1 MNFLKL
7 ASRSRRISTT
17 VFAFI
22 LLVSFSTV
30 SSQEFGR
37 IPKFET
43 PIRDTEIGSRRA
55 GMPNPLPHAWALGSY
70 DDILTGITTAETI
83 GRVSSA
89 STPNLGLEY
98 LGEQNWLR
106 LEQNVKINEFHTFK
120 SENQEFLNNHLP
132 FQNCPECVYLGNPP
146 ITINAPKLLNS
157 LSLSSA
163 IMPTKNSRSQD
174 IDQIMMPVV
183 SLSAAHTPV
192 SKIDCSGTLIA
203 ENYVLTAAHC
213 ACLGIKHIFYGTGT
227 PNKVSS
233 KWSELDG
240 IYKFIEDDQLQ
251 YFSTRRDV
259 VGSASYYYDF
269 LHSDQACDHFANV
282 QSIDDNLL
290 EFDIAILEL
299 QPQLLGHYGTLRALS
314 ARLSSVDQI
323 VFPGTEVRIAGFG
336 PDGGSGNRLVIK
348 RHGKTKIHDTS
359 GTILVVG
366 KDGKAPDTCMG
377 DSGSGVYTISHSE
390 LIIHG
395 VLSTGAKSCMDENP
409 RANYASLAHGTL
421 AWRWVNKV
429 IK

>member
-1 MNFLKL
+1 MSFLKL
-7 ASRSRRISTT
+7 ASRSRRIAAAI
-17 VFAFI
+17 FAFI
-22 LLVSFSTV
+22 LLVSYSTV
-30 SSQEFGR
+30 SSQEFGG
-37 IPKFET
+37 ITKFET
-43 PIRDTEIGSRRA
+43 PIPDTEIGSRRA
-55 GMPNPLPHAWALGSY
+55 GMPNPLPHASALGSY
-70 DDILTGITTAETI
+70 DDILKGIITAETI
-83 GRVSSA
+83 GHVSSA
-89 STPNLGLEY
+89 SMPNRGLEY

-106 LEQNVKINEFHTFK
+106 LEPSVKIDEYHKLK
-120 SENQEFLNNHLP
+120 SENQEFHNNHLP
-132 FQNCPECVYLGNPP
+132 FQYCPECVYQGDPP
-146 ITINAPKLLNS
+146 IIINAPDLLNS
-157 LSLSSA
+157 LGLSSA
-163 IMPTKNSRSQD
+163 ISLVENGSSQD

-183 SLSAAHTPV
+183 ALSAAHTPV

-213 ACLGIKHIFYGTGT
+213 ACLGINHVFYGTGT
-227 PNKVSS
+227 PSKVSS
-233 KWSELDG
+233 KWSEQDG

-269 LHSDQACDHFANV
+269 LHSDQACDHYANV

-299 QPQLLGHYGTLRALS
+299 KPQLLGHYGTLRALS

-336 PDGGSGNRLVIK
+336 PDGQNGNRLVIK

-377 DSGSGVYTISHSE
+377 DSGSGVYTIINAE

-395 VLSTGAKSCMDENP
+395 VLSTGAKRCMDANP

-421 AWRWVNKV
+421 AWRWVHKV
-429 IK
+429 VR